1 MDIHVEIDETKEGR
15 VSIQAPAIFKN
26 LVDTIPGRHYNSKER
41 YWDAPLSY
49 PVYLMLLG
57 TFGHRLVVGEKYK
70 KWIDDTYQN
79 QIYPSLIMRDQPSAE
94 GYSFL
99 YPHQNAD
106 VRFLT
111 NIERGILASGLGSGK
126 SRSAAATVR
135 RLYEMGKNPFP
146 VLIVCPNSTKIS
158 WKREIEAVWPELK
171 TVVVSGS
178 MTQRRRQIKEFVGEE
193 PCLIHNPPEDYKPK
207 GKKKPVCTC
216 KGHILIMNWES
227 LRSHSKLAPWG
238 NVSMTRCQA
247 CGGADPKVSEAQC
260 HAHPK
265 ELNHIEFNTVI
276 ADECF
281 TEDVLVATPSGS
293 KKISQ
298 IEPGDTVLGYDHD
311 TESVVECR
319 VLDTMSRD
327 SSVIMGSISGTPNHP
342 YYVVGEGYRQ
352 AGDLNESDI
361 LYRLNGTTV
370 SDMPASEKIFQDKDM
385 RNRDMQ
391 TGDDFDNTQTAYK
404 GFPGSKGE
412 AKSAE
417 GMPLLRGGIFREKEK
432 PVLFKNLF
440 GKIKIYCGAKSQ
452 IFRTNEKELGRE
464 RPIQGKSL
472 RVPAQ
477 RQESGSDF
485 YAGKAVAD
493 RENILVKSSNWAA
506 LDQNNPVAAEL
517 IQSSVRNNRLQTRS
531 TSSDG
536 RWGISSILRSRYF
549 NLGRK
554 DSNRSRWLGSSSEK
568 GVRSSTYSAYRDFGV
583 VRHPVLE
590 LRSGE
595 RYRRVLQQSA
605 LPAGETV
612 KVYSITTETGNYF
625 ADNILVRNCHKIK
638 DPSTH
643 MARSLRA
650 ATGNAKYRIAMTG
663 TPIANS
669 VVDLWSTLNWL
680 YPESFPAK
688 SRFIDRYLISSL
700 NPYGAMTILGI
711 QENMRQELFNIID
724 PILRRMPKEVILP
737 FLPPV
742 VYEKRYVDM
751 GTKQAKAYDQMQKR
765 MVALLDDDQM
775 VVSVNPVTKMLL
787 MLQFA
792 SSYATAED
800 IKYIDPETGHEKTKT
815 EVTLAEPSAKLDA
828 FIDDLEEFE
837 GHSIVVFTPFK
848 QLLDLLGARLEKLGI
863 PYGRITGD
871 ESSIERQVHM
881 DNFQQGL
888 TKIILATP
896 GAGGTGITLTKAD
909 IAVYL
914 GRPWSNI
921 DSEQSEGRIHRLG
934 SEVHDKITYIDYI
947 SSNTVEDKV
956 FDALDRKGYTLQEIL
971 RDEELINKLIRNED
985 IDDKQ

>member
-276 ADECF
+276 ADE
-281 TEDVLVATPSGS
+281 V
-293 KKISQ
+293 
-298 IEPGDTVLGYDHD
+298 
-311 TESVVECR
+311 
-319 VLDTMSRD
+319 
-327 SSVIMGSISGTPNHP
+327 
-342 YYVVGEGYRQ
+342 
-352 AGDLNESDI
+352 
-361 LYRLNGTTV
+361 
-370 SDMPASEKIFQDKDM
+370 
-385 RNRDMQ
+385 
-391 TGDDFDNTQTAYK
+391 
-404 GFPGSKGE
+404 
-412 AKSAE
+412 
-417 GMPLLRGGIFREKEK
+417 
-432 PVLFKNLF
+432 
-440 GKIKIYCGAKSQ
+440 
-452 IFRTNEKELGRE
+452 
-464 RPIQGKSL
+464 
-472 RVPAQ
+472 
-477 RQESGSDF
+477 
-485 YAGKAVAD
+485 
-493 RENILVKSSNWAA
+493 
-506 LDQNNPVAAEL
+506 
-517 IQSSVRNNRLQTRS
+517 
-531 TSSDG
+531 
-536 RWGISSILRSRYF
+536 
-549 NLGRK
+549 
-554 DSNRSRWLGSSSEK
+554 
-568 GVRSSTYSAYRDFGV
+568 
-583 VRHPVLE
+583 
-590 LRSGE
+590 
-595 RYRRVLQQSA
+595 
-605 LPAGETV
+605 
-612 KVYSITTETGNYF
+612 
-625 ADNILVRNCHKIK
+625 HKIK

-650 ATGNAKYRIAMTG
+650 ATGDAKYRIAMTG

-775 VVSVNPVTKMLL
+775 VVSVNPVTKMLR

-888 TKIILATP
+888 IKIILATP

-934 SEVHDKITYIDYI
+934 SEIHDKITYIDYI

-971 RDEELINKLIRNED
+971 RDEEIINKLIRNED